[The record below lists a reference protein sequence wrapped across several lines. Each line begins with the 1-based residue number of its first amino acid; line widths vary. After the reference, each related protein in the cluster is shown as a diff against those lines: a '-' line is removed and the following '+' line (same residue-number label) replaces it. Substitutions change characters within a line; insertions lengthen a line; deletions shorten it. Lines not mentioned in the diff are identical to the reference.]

1 MFNALRSFKPLT
13 LCFGFFGLHNN
24 HLFFFVASKIMKED
38 ELHMYDFMGDN
49 GDEDGGIMLA
59 SEALNFDSIT

>member
-1 MFNALRSFKPLT
+1 
-13 LCFGFFGLHNN
+13 
-24 HLFFFVASKIMKED
+24 MKED

-59 SEALNFDSIT
+59 SEYMFQFGEIIVENSYFKDSVWGFYEKIKALNFDSIT

>member
-1 MFNALRSFKPLT
+1 
-13 LCFGFFGLHNN
+13 
-24 HLFFFVASKIMKED
+24 MKED